1 MYHCIFHIK
10 WCNPKWGSCELFHGS
25 PARNFFIIDPEL
37 TMLIPRCPSND
48 TDHYHPFPQE
58 SSSDRQRRPFTTI
71 TTLLMSWIC
80 KVYQQSLIDAYST
93 FVFVVFV
100 IVDVFVVNIIVILS
114 HWTAFAILAIFVVLN
129 TQSSILGLAAIVN
142 CDGSTVMHIS
152 TNSISELRQL

>member
-1 MYHCIFHIK
+1 
-10 WCNPKWGSCELFHGS
+10 
-25 PARNFFIIDPEL
+25 
-37 TMLIPRCPSND
+37 
-48 TDHYHPFPQE
+48 
-58 SSSDRQRRPFTTI
+58 
-71 TTLLMSWIC
+71 MSWIC
-80 KVYQQSLIDAYST
+80 KIYQQSLIDAYST

>member
-1 MYHCIFHIK
+1 
-10 WCNPKWGSCELFHGS
+10 
-25 PARNFFIIDPEL
+25 
-37 TMLIPRCPSND
+37 
-48 TDHYHPFPQE
+48 
-58 SSSDRQRRPFTTI
+58 
-71 TTLLMSWIC
+71 MSWIC
-80 KVYQQSLIDAYST
+80 KVYRQSLIDAYCT